1 MADSDLTNTGLAR
14 LVSMET
20 LGAFAASA
28 VLIALSY
35 GALSQDVANIKTSAA
50 SDTAKVEQVQSDIA
64 DIKTDVEVIKTKL
77 EANQEQ
83 YLRQLEQAKR
93 DREASDRKLD
103 AILQRVGSGAGN

>member
-1 MADSDLTNTGLAR
+1 MPDSDLTNSGLAR

-35 GALSQDVANIKTSAA
+35 GALSQDVENIKTSAA

-64 DIKTDVEVIKTKL
+64 AIKTDVEVIKTKL
-77 EANQEQ
+77 EVNQEQ

-93 DREASDRKLD
+93 DREASDAKLNK
-103 AILQRVGSGAGN
+103 ILEKLGR